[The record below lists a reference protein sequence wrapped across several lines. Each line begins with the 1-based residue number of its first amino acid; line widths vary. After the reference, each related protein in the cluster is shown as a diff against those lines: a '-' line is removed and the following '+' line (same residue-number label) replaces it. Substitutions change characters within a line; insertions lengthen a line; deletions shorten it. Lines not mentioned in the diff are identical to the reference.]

1 MIDIIYNKKDIV
13 DFEVNLIDY
22 IGKVL
27 IYMKVF
33 FFIFSFIF
41 LFYYKKSIIFEWKP
55 RKNRRCR
62 RNFISRKDLN
72 S

>member
-41 LFYYKKSIIFEWKP
+41 LFYYKKSIIFE
-55 RKNRRCR
+55 
-62 RNFISRKDLN
+62 
-72 S
+72 